1 MNLTVFVI
9 GLDVDLV
16 EHNCGPGR
24 LRGGLA
30 RWPALKHG
38 WNNSP
43 LQQRGEYNQRL
54 QQLEG
59 V

>member
-30 RWPALKHG
+30 RHG
-38 WNNSP
+38 RR
-43 LQQRGEYNQRL
+43 LNQGIFSSVE
-54 QQLEG
+54 QPP
-59 V
+59 